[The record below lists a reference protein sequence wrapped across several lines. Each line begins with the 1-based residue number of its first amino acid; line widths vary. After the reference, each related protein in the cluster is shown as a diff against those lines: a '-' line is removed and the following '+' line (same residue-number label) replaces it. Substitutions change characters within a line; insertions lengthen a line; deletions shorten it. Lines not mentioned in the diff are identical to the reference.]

1 MTEAI
6 IVALITAASA
16 VVCQIVIASNSRKTM
31 QQAQYDSQ
39 KLIEYKIDKLSERV
53 DKHNSVIA
61 RTYKLEQDYALID
74 LNDECVLT
82 TMGKYADLIP
92 DEGFRKDILKYLIP
106 MQMGEAEIPK
116 VKYKDV
122 KKERSSD
129 DWYRY

>member
-16 VVCQIVIASNSRKTM
+16 IVCQIVIASNSRKTM
-31 QQAQYDSQ
+31 QQAQYDSQKTIQQAQYDSQ

-74 LNDECVLT
+74 EKIKVANHRID
-82 TMGKYADLIP
+82 DL
-92 DEGFRKDILKYLIP
+92 ERK
-106 MQMGEAEIPK
+106 
-116 VKYKDV
+116 
-122 KKERSSD
+122 
-129 DWYRY
+129 

>member
-31 QQAQYDSQ
+31 QQAQYDGQKTIQQAQYDSQ

-74 LNDECVLT
+74 EKIKVANHRID
-82 TMGKYADLIP
+82 DL
-92 DEGFRKDILKYLIP
+92 ERK
-106 MQMGEAEIPK
+106 
-116 VKYKDV
+116 
-122 KKERSSD
+122 
-129 DWYRY
+129 

>member
-16 VVCQIVIASNSRKTM
+16 VVCQLVIASNSRKTLQQAQYDSQKM
-31 QQAQYDSQ
+31 IQQAQYDSQ

-74 LNDECVLT
+74 EKIKVANHRID
-82 TMGKYADLIP
+82 DL
-92 DEGFRKDILKYLIP
+92 ERK
-106 MQMGEAEIPK
+106 
-116 VKYKDV
+116 
-122 KKERSSD
+122 
-129 DWYRY
+129 

>member
-31 QQAQYDSQ
+31 QQAQYASQKTIQQAQYDSQ

-74 LNDECVLT
+74 EKIKVANHRID
-82 TMGKYADLIP
+82 DL
-92 DEGFRKDILKYLIP
+92 ERK
-106 MQMGEAEIPK
+106 
-116 VKYKDV
+116 
-122 KKERSSD
+122 
-129 DWYRY
+129 

>member
-31 QQAQYDSQ
+31 QQAQYDSQKTIQQAQYDSQ

-74 LNDECVLT
+74 EKIKVANHRID
-82 TMGKYADLIP
+82 DL
-92 DEGFRKDILKYLIP
+92 ERK
-106 MQMGEAEIPK
+106 
-116 VKYKDV
+116 
-122 KKERSSD
+122 
-129 DWYRY
+129 

>member
-16 VVCQIVIASNSRKTM
+16 VVCQLVIASSSRKTM

-61 RTYKLEQDYALID
+61 RTYKLEQDYAVVAEQIKVTNHRIED
-74 LNDECVLT
+74 LE
-82 TMGKYADLIP
+82 
-92 DEGFRKDILKYLIP
+92 RK
-106 MQMGEAEIPK
+106 
-116 VKYKDV
+116 
-122 KKERSSD
+122 
-129 DWYRY
+129 

>member
-16 VVCQIVIASNSRKTM
+16 VACQLVIAANSRKTM

-61 RTYKLEQDYALID
+61 RTYKLEQYYALID
-74 LNDECVLT
+74 EKIKVANHRID
-82 TMGKYADLIP
+82 DL
-92 DEGFRKDILKYLIP
+92 ERK
-106 MQMGEAEIPK
+106 
-116 VKYKDV
+116 
-122 KKERSSD
+122 
-129 DWYRY
+129 

>member
-16 VVCQIVIASNSRKTM
+16 VACQLVIAANSRKTM

-61 RTYKLEQDYALID
+61 RTYKLEQDYALPRY
-74 LNDECVLT
+74 LLLP
-82 TMGKYADLIP
+82 LIQHRQVH
-92 DEGFRKDILKYLIP
+92 GY
-106 MQMGEAEIPK
+106 GE
-116 VKYKDV
+116 
-122 KKERSSD
+122 
-129 DWYRY
+129 

>member
-16 VVCQIVIASNSRKTM
+16 VVCHIVIASNSRKTM
-31 QQAQYDSQ
+31 QQAQYDSQKTIQQAQYDSQ

-74 LNDECVLT
+74 EKIKVANHRID
-82 TMGKYADLIP
+82 DL
-92 DEGFRKDILKYLIP
+92 ERK
-106 MQMGEAEIPK
+106 
-116 VKYKDV
+116 
-122 KKERSSD
+122 
-129 DWYRY
+129 